1 MNSLRFAI
9 LLATT
14 ALLVGC
20 STIQA
25 KDFKAKPQHVAVNWE
40 RPVEVT
46 PVLRE
51 DGAARFN
58 SIGKAFEMDLNE
70 FSSVLSKLVNDSL
83 SQSGA
88 TLAPGDRTLSVE
100 VIRAEFMWMAC
111 LIDFTLTLGDGTK
124 RGFQTSA
131 ASCRAAFEAAVGQ
144 IVSDP
149 QTARYL
155 GGT

>member
-14 ALLVGC
+14 ALLAGC

-25 KDFKAKPQHVAVNWE
+25 KDFKAKPQQVAVNWE

-58 SIGKAFEMDLNE
+58 SIGTVLEMDLNE

-100 VIRAEFMWMAC
+100 VIRAELMWKAC